1 MPSSQP
7 VYDLVI
13 VGAGPAGAAAAVRA
27 RQLGRSCIVVEPGPW
42 PPPHGPLEWLG
53 PAGIAM
59 ADKCTLGAKA
69 VRANY
74 FTGLRL
80 HSWDLKR
87 TVKADEPDLRGWIFD
102 ASDFA
107 QALLGL
113 AQQAGAD
120 VLLGA
125 QTSDLHLGEQE
136 VCLKLSNHR
145 EARGRVLLVGDGL
158 GSRTTELARLA
169 TVRESDGLSAYAEV
183 LFDAPAGQTSLDV
196 VIGASRSLQT
206 VVVTRAGRRGCV
218 RLVSHEPGAPV
229 ERQLRDFVAVACE
242 SRLIP
247 NQPDGEVKV
256 GFIAAGA
263 ALEFE
268 TLVGKRCLQIGETGG
283 FIAAFSGERIYP
295 CMRSGWMAAEAADRA
310 LKAPVL
316 QDELHS
322 FGSAWRRDL
331 ADYLRLPNTDLALL
345 MPLVFNN
352 AQMSGRLARAFL
364 LGQTF

>member
-107 QALLGL
+107 QALLEL
-113 AQQAGAD
+113 AQRAGAD
-120 VLLGA
+120 VLLDA
-125 QTSDLHLGEQE
+125 QTSDLHLGEDE
-136 VCLKLSNHR
+136 VCLKLSNNR
-145 EARGRVLLVGDGL
+145 QACGRVLLIGDGL
-158 GSRTTELARLA
+158 DSRATELARLA
-169 TVRESDGLSAYAEV
+169 TVRESDGLSVYAEA
-183 LFDAPAGQTSLDV
+183 LFEPAGQTGLDV
-196 VIGASRSLQT
+196 VISASRSLQI
-206 VVVTRAGRRGCV
+206 VVITRAARRGCV
-218 RLVSHEPGAPV
+218 RLFSHEPGAPV
-229 ERQLRDFVAVACE
+229 ERLLRDFLAVACE

-247 NQPDGEVKV
+247 TQPEGEVKV
-256 GFIAAGA
+256 GFTAAGA

-322 FGSAWRRDL
+322 FSSAWRRDL

-352 AQMSGRLARAFL
+352 SQMSGRLARAFL